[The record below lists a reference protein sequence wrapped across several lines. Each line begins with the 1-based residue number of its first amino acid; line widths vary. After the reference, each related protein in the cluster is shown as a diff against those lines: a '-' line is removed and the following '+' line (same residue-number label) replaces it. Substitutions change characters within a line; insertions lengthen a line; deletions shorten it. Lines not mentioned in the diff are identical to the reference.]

1 MSKGRNLTKRKWGDF
16 RKSRKPSIDY
26 KYPRRD
32 IDKIDAPRLS
42 MRCHINGYFG
52 GISIN

>member
-32 IDKIDAPRLS
+32 IDKIDAPKLS
-42 MRCHINGYFG
+42 MRCPHQWLFWRHWY
-52 GISIN
+52 

>member
-16 RKSRKPSIDY
+16 RKSKKIQIDAKFPRKE
-26 KYPRRD
+26 

-42 MRCHINGYFG
+42 MRCPHQWLFWWHLY
-52 GISIN
+52 

>member
-1 MSKGRNLTKRKWGDF
+1 MSKGRILTKRKWRDF
-16 RKSRKPSIDY
+16 RKSRKPLIDY

-42 MRCHINGYFG
+42 MRCPHQWLFWWHWY
-52 GISIN
+52 

>member
-16 RKSRKPSIDY
+16 RKIRKVQVDT
-26 KYPRRD
+26 KFPRKD

-42 MRCHINGYFG
+42 MGCPHKWLLWSRFY
-52 GISIN
+52 